1 MSQENPPSLPQVG
14 TGHYVVLCGLCLAVI
29 FLVQLQQALVLT
41 NLLGVLV
48 GALSLVARMRLGP
61 VLLVIF
67 VAGAQL
73 SLQTAGWRGRPEAM
87 DLTDVVLCSAALGFV
102 VSHYRLQAIWY
113 NLLPADPRQRAGK
126 PRRAF
131 PWIWRRAPVVEEKRP
146 ADQITPQEIGWLV
159 ATLPLWAVAAQLA
172 WALIP
177 QRWEPLGIPAR
188 LAQILTA
195 LWLLTISFVVVR
207 ALLNFWKQRRYDPA
221 IAQLYLQ
228 DLLWRDTRGEQRRV
242 GRWLAWW
249 KLARKKDGN

>member
-1 MSQENPPSLPQVG
+1 MSREPPPPLPQVG
-14 TGHYVVLCGLCLAVI
+14 TGHYGALCGLCLAVI
-29 FLVQLQQALVLT
+29 FLVQFQQALVLT
-41 NLLGVLV
+41 NLLGVMV

-73 SLQTAGWRGRPEAM
+73 SLQTARGHLRHEAM
-87 DLTDVVLCSAALGFV
+87 DPTDVVLCAAVLGFV

-113 NLLPADPRQRAGK
+113 SLLPADPRQRAGK

-131 PWIWRRAPVVEEKRP
+131 PWVWRRAPVVEEKRP
-146 ADQITPQEIGWLV
+146 AGQITPQEIGWLV
-159 ATLPLWAVAAQLA
+159 ATLPLWAVAAQLV

-177 QRWEPLGIPAR
+177 ARWEPLGIPAR

-195 LWLLTISFVVVR
+195 LWLLTIGFVLVR
-207 ALLNFWKQRRYDPA
+207 ALLIFWKHRRHDPA

-242 GRWLAWW
+242 NRWLAWW
-249 KLARKKDGN
+249 KLARKKDGK